1 MRLLRILIAVLCLV
15 AGILVG
21 ALNPQTVSIDLGW
34 ITLYASLGVTLL
46 VALLCGVVIGGLILA
61 VSVVLPLRQRL
72 RRAQA
77 PPAGASALHPSDPG
91 HGA

>member
-15 AGILVG
+15 AGLLVG
-21 ALNPQTVSIDLGW
+21 VLNPQTVSIDLGW
-34 ITLYASLGVTLL
+34 VTLYASLGVTLL
-46 VALLCGVVIGGLILA
+46 VTLLCGVVVGGLILT

-77 PPAGASALHPSDPG
+77 PVGASAAPPPDRG

>member
-21 ALNPQTVSIDLGW
+21 ALNPQTVAIDLGW
-34 ITLYASLGVTLL
+34 ATLYASLGVTLL
-46 VALLCGVVIGGLILA
+46 VALLCGVVVGGLILA

-77 PPAGASALHPSDPG
+77 PAGVAVAPPSDPG
-91 HGA
+91 HGAC